1 MRLTQLGSV
10 HAKPVEVLGDELYHQ
25 RCPRFVRDVLVGE
38 TPGTKLLDR
47 SGPLRHNLA
56 GFEIAGQRFD
66 EPVQGFDDGIVAAR
80 GALGDHDPDLTQRAL
95 RKRGIVCDG
104 LPSTV
109 MVDRDEKAESA
120 RSRFSELHVSG
131 TFIMPNCWDTG
142 SALVLQSLGF
152 EAIATTSS
160 GFAATLGRHDQ
171 SVSLAELMVHVAAVC
186 AAVDIP
192 LSVDA
197 EAGYS
202 PEVGGLS
209 RSVGQL
215 AAAGAAGVSIE
226 DYLPERGLLGREEAV
241 NRVGIFAGAAASH
254 GMTVTARAENH
265 LYGLDDLDDTISR
278 LQAYHQAG
286 AHVVYAPGLVEL
298 ADITRVVDEVGAPLN
313 VLLMPGGPT
322 GAELASAGVRRV
334 STGGSLA
341 FAAYGALAAGARELL
356 ESGTSRYAEGVLT
369 TQERMNAFGPDQG

>member
-1 MRLTQLGSV
+1 
-10 HAKPVEVLGDELYHQ
+10 
-25 RCPRFVRDVLVGE
+25 
-38 TPGTKLLDR
+38 
-47 SGPLRHNLA
+47 
-56 GFEIAGQRFD
+56 
-66 EPVQGFDDGIVAAR
+66 
-80 GALGDHDPDLTQRAL
+80 
-95 RKRGIVCDG
+95 
-104 LPSTV
+104 
-109 MVDRDEKAESA
+109 MVDRDEKAEIA
-120 RSRFSELHVSG
+120 RSRFSDLHESG

-171 SVSLAELMVHVAAVC
+171 RVSLAELMVHVAAVC

-209 RSVGQL
+209 RSVSQL

-241 NRVGIFAGAAASH
+241 DRVGIFAEAASSL

-265 LYGLDDLDDTISR
+265 LYGVDDLADTISR
-278 LQAYHQAG
+278 LQGYHEAG
-286 AHVVYAPGLVEL
+286 ADVVYAPGLTEL
-298 ADITRVVDEVGAPLN
+298 ADIQRVVEEVGVPLN
-313 VLLMPGGPT
+313 VLLMADGPT
-322 GAELASAGVRRV
+322 VGELADVGVRRV

-341 FAAYGALAAGARELL
+341 FAAYGALSAGARELL
-356 ESGTSRYAEGVLT
+356 ETGTSRYTEGVLT
-369 TQERMNAFGPDQG
+369 TQDRMDAFGPKQG

>member
-1 MRLTQLGSV
+1 MT
-10 HAKPVEVLGDELYHQ
+10 
-25 RCPRFVRDVLVGE
+25 
-38 TPGTKLLDR
+38 
-47 SGPLRHNLA
+47 
-56 GFEIAGQRFD
+56 
-66 EPVQGFDDGIVAAR
+66 
-80 GALGDHDPDLTQRAL
+80 
-95 RKRGIVCDG
+95 
-104 LPSTV
+104 LPSTT
-109 MVDRDEKAESA
+109 MVEIDEKAEIA
-120 RSRFSELHVSG
+120 RTRFSELHESG

-202 PEVGGLS
+202 ADVGGLS

-241 NRVGIFAGAAASH
+241 DRVGIFAEAASSH
-254 GMTVTARAENH
+254 GVTVTARAENH
-265 LYGLDDLDDTISR
+265 LYGVVDLDDTISR
-278 LQAYHQAG
+278 LQGYHEAG
-286 AHVVYAPGLVEL
+286 AHVVHAPGLVEL
-298 ADITRVVDEVGAPLN
+298 ADIKRVIEAVGAPLN
-313 VLLMPGGPT
+313 VLLLPDGPT
-322 GAELASAGVRRV
+322 VGELANAGVRRV

-341 FAAYGALAAGARELL
+341 FAAYGALAAGARELR
-356 ESGTSRYAEGVLT
+356 ESGTSRYTKGVLT
-369 TQERMNAFGPDQG
+369 TRERLEAFGPEQG